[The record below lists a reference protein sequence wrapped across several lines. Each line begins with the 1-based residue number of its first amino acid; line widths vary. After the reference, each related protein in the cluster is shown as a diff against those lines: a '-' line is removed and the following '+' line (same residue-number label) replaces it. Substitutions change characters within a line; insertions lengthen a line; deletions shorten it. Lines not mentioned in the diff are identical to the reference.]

1 MTLRTSLSLAALM
14 AFSLLG
20 CSNQSSTDNN
30 SSESADSSV
39 NSPTGEVTTLRLS
52 HFWPATSSF
61 SKEVLEPWAQK
72 IKDESGG
79 RLEVE
84 LYPSATLSKP
94 QVTYEAAVK
103 GTVDIGS
110 QAHGYTNGRFPLT
123 QIAELPG
130 LSSSATQMG
139 CILQTLYE
147 DGTIASEYEDSHVLF
162 MYGAG
167 PGALHTTNKLIRTP
181 EDIKGMR
188 IRRPSAVAG
197 DIIESMG
204 ASPVGLPA
212 NDMYTSLQRGVVDGL
227 SFPWEAVTTFKIDE
241 VTKYHTNIPF
251 YSSGLMVAMNKD
263 SYQNLPDDLKKVLDD
278 NSGMDLAKKV
288 GEVFD
293 KHDKTAL
300 QNAKDLGHEVI
311 EIPDPLNDP
320 AWKGP
325 LEKGTEKYLNDVE
338 ELGHDAREVYEK
350 AKVASET
357 CKV

>member
-1 MTLRTSLSLAALM
+1 MKLRTSFCATALISLS
-14 AFSLLG
+14 FFG
-20 CSNQSSTDNN
+20 CSNPSADDKTEESAAAAVSTD
-30 SSESADSSV
+30 
-39 NSPTGEVTTLRLS
+39 EVTVLRFS

-61 SKEVLEPWAQK
+61 NEEVIKPWVEAIEQ
-72 IKDESGG
+72 ESDG
-79 RLEVE
+79 RLKIE

-110 QAHGYTNGRFPLT
+110 QAHGYTSGRFPLT

-130 LSSSATQMG
+130 LSSSATQMS

-147 DGTIASEYEDSHVLF
+147 NGTIASEYEDSHLLF

-167 PGALHTTNKLIRTP
+167 PGVLHTSNKLITTP
-181 EDIKGMR
+181 EDMKGMR

-197 DIIESMG
+197 DILESMG

-212 NDMYTSLQRGVVDGL
+212 NDIYTSLQRGVVDGL
-227 SFPWEAVTTFKIDE
+227 SFPWEAVKTFKIDE

-251 YSSGLMVAMNKD
+251 YSSALMVSMNNET
-263 SYQNLPDDLKKVLDD
+263 YNGLPADLQKVIDD
-278 NSGMDLAKKV
+278 NSGMALALKV

-293 KHDKTAL
+293 KHDKMVL
-300 QNAKDLGHEVI
+300 QEARDKGDEFV

-325 LEKGTEKYLNDVE
+325 LEKGTQKYLKDVE
-338 ELGHDAREVYEK
+338 ALGLDSAGVYEK
-350 AKVASET
+350 AKAASAACEA
-357 CKV
+357 

>member
-1 MTLRTSLSLAALM
+1 MRFLPIFSLTLAAALSLTA
-14 AFSLLG
+14 
-20 CSNQSSTDNN
+20 CSNQSTS
-30 SSESADSSV
+30 DSS
-39 NSPTGEVTTLRLS
+39 STEATSDTKEVTTLRFS
-52 HFWPATSSF
+52 HFWPATSSIN
-61 SKEVLEPWAQK
+61 KEVFEPWAKK
-72 IKDESGG
+72 IEDESEGQ
-79 RLEVE
+79 LKVE

-94 QVTYEAAVK
+94 GVTYESAVK

-110 QAHGYTNGRFPLT
+110 QAHGYTSGRFPLT

-130 LSSSATQMG
+130 LSNSATQMS
-139 CILQTLYE
+139 CILQSLYE
-147 DGTIASEYEDSHVLF
+147 DGTIASEYEDSHILF

-167 PGALHTTNKLIRTP
+167 PGTLHTTKKLIKTP
-181 EDIKGMR
+181 EDMKGMR

-263 SYQNLPDDLKKVLDD
+263 TYNGLPDNLKQVLD
-278 NSGMDLAKKV
+278 NHSGMELAKKV

-293 KHDKTAL
+293 KHDKLAL
-300 QNAKDLGHEVI
+300 QNALDLGHEVV

-325 LEKGTEKYLNDVE
+325 LEQGTKKYLGDVE
-338 ELGHDAREVYEK
+338 ALGLDASGVYEK
-350 AKVASET
+350 AKAASAA
-357 CKV
+357 CNS

>member
-1 MTLRTSLSLAALM
+1 MKYYTAIPMAALL
-14 AFSLLG
+14 AFTLSA
-20 CSNQSSTDNN
+20 CSNSDKTQTSEESGSENTEAVST
-30 SSESADSSV
+30 
-39 NSPTGEVTTLRLS
+39 EVTKLRLS

-61 SKEVLEPWAQK
+61 SKEVLEPWAK
-72 IKDESGG
+72 TIEEESNG
-79 RLEVE
+79 RLKIE
-84 LYPSATLSKP
+84 LYPSASLSKP

-147 DGTIASEYEDSHVLF
+147 DGTIASEYEDSHILF

-167 PGALHTTNKLIRTP
+167 PGALHTTNKLIKTP
-181 EDIKGMR
+181 EDMKGLR

-251 YSSGLMVAMNKD
+251 YSSGLMLAMNKD
-263 SYQNLPDDLKKVLDD
+263 TYQGLPEDLQKVLDD
-278 NSGMDLAKKV
+278 NSGMEWAKKV

-325 LEKGTEKYLNDVE
+325 LEKGTEKYLSDVE
-338 ELGHDAREVYEK
+338 ALGHDAQGVYEK
-350 AKVASET
+350 AKAASAS

>member
-1 MTLRTSLSLAALM
+1 MKLTHTLSILSLAAL
-14 AFSLLG
+14 SLVA
-20 CSNQSSTDNN
+20 CSDNKSATDSTNA
-30 SSESADSSV
+30 EQSADD
-39 NSPTGEVTTLRLS
+39 VTILRFS
-52 HFWPATSSF
+52 HFWPATSSINQ
-61 SKEVLEPWAQK
+61 EVFVPWAEK
-72 IKDESGG
+72 IEKDSNG
-79 RLEVE
+79 RLKVE

-94 QVTYEAAVK
+94 DVTYESAVK

-147 DGTIASEYEDSHVLF
+147 NGTIASEYEDSHILF

-167 PGALHTTNKLIRTP
+167 PGSLHTTNKLIKVP
-181 EDIKGMR
+181 ADMEGMR

-212 NDMYTSLQRGVVDGL
+212 NDIYTSLQRGVVDGL
-227 SFPWEAVTTFKIDE
+227 SFPWEAIATFKIDE
-241 VTKYHTNIPF
+241 VAHYHTNIPF
-251 YSSGLMVAMNKD
+251 YSSGLMVTMNQD
-263 SYQNLPDDLKKVLDD
+263 TYDALPDDLKKVVDD
-278 NSGMDLAKKV
+278 NSGMQMAQKV

-293 KHDKTAL
+293 KHDKSVL
-300 QNAKDLGHEVI
+300 QAAIDSGDEVI

-320 AWKGP
+320 NWKGP
-325 LEKGTEKYLNDVE
+325 LEKGTEKYLGDVSS
-338 ELGHDAREVYEK
+338 LGLDASGVYEK
-350 AKVASET
+350 AKAASAA